1 MAGAMKK
8 LWSVE
13 NLTLLAIFAGIAFGY
28 YFKETALAIEVLGQ
42 IYLALLKM
50 LIIPLVV
57 ASIFVA
63 ITSLEDTSELKSI
76 GLLAF
81 AYYLTTTALA
91 VTLGLVVFNIFE
103 PGAGKAV
110 LAGIDATAHAVQPK
124 ELSLADFLLSFIPT
138 NIFEA
143 LSKGAILPI
152 IFFTILFSIAALF
165 IEAPK
170 RQTLFDFFDAVNDSM
185 MVLAKWVITLTPLGV
200 FALLTATVAKHGLE
214 PIFNLYSYVLTVLAA
229 LAIHAVVVL
238 PAIAYL
244 IGRFNPYRYFWQI
257 KEAPLIAFSTA
268 SSSAT
273 LPVSIEVA
281 ETKGDVSKKVAGF
294 VLPLGA
300 TINMDGTA
308 LYESIAVMFI
318 ANLSGVE
325 LSLAQQITIFITA
338 TFASIGA
345 AGIPGA
351 GLVMMTM
358 ILDSVGL
365 PVEYIALII
374 TVDRFL
380 DMFRTA
386 VNNWGDLLGA
396 RIIDSLLSRFRS

>member
-1 MAGAMKK
+1 MKK
-8 LWSVE
+8 FFSVE
-13 NLTLLAIFAGIAFGY
+13 NLTLLAIVAGIAFGY
-28 YFKETALAIEVLGQ
+28 YFQTPSLELKFIGD
-42 IYLALLKM
+42 IYLSLLKM
-50 LIIPLVV
+50 LIIPLVF

-63 ITSLEDTSELKSI
+63 ITSLESKDELKSI
-76 GLLAF
+76 GLKAF
-81 AYYLTTTALA
+81 IYYLSTTALA
-91 VTLGLVVFNIFE
+91 VSLGLVVVNIFN
-103 PGAGKAV
+103 PGADTAS
-110 LAGIDATAHAVQPK
+110 LASGAANTSHHITPK
-124 ELSLADFLLSFIPT
+124 ELSFGDFLLSFIPS

-152 IFFTILFSIAALF
+152 IFFTILFSVAALF
-165 IEAPK
+165 IKPPK
-170 RQTLFDFFDAVNDSM
+170 RQTLYNFFDSVNDAM
-185 MVLAKWVITLTPLGV
+185 MVLAQWIIALTPIGV
-200 FALLTATVAKHGLE
+200 FFLIAYTVAKNGLE
-214 PIFNLYSYVLTVLAA
+214 PIFNLYTYVVTVLVA
-229 LAIHAVVVL
+229 LFLHATVTL
-238 PAIAYL
+238 PAIAY
-244 IGRFNPYRYFWQI
+244 IFGRFNPYRYFWQI

-281 ETKGDVSKKVAGF
+281 QTKGGVSKKVAGF

-318 ANLSGVE
+318 ANISGVE
-325 LSLAQQITIFITA
+325 LTLAQQITIFITA

-351 GLVMMTM
+351 GLIMMTM

-365 PVEYIALII
+365 PTEYIALII

-386 VNNWGDLLGA
+386 INNWGDLLGA
-396 RIIDSLLSRFRS
+396 KLIDRLVFGR

>member
-1 MAGAMKK
+1 MKRF
-8 LWSVE
+8 LSVE
-13 NLTLLAIFAGIAFGY
+13 NLTLVAIFVGIAFGY
-28 YFKETALAIEVLGQ
+28 YFKEAALAIEVVGQ

-91 VTLGLVVFNIFE
+91 VTLGLVIFNIFE

-110 LAGIDATAHAVQPK
+110 LTDLTSSAHLPQPK
-124 ELSLADFLLSFIPT
+124 ELSISDFLLSFIPT

-152 IFFTILFSIAALF
+152 IFFTILFSVAALF
-165 IEAPK
+165 IETPK
-170 RQTLFDFFDAVNDSM
+170 RQTLFNFFDAINDSM

-200 FALLTATVAKHGLE
+200 FALLAATVAKHGLE

-281 ETKGDVSKKVAGF
+281 ETKGGVSKKVAGF

-365 PVEYIALII
+365 PAEYIALII

-386 VNNWGDLLGA
+386 INNWGDLLGA
-396 RIIDSLLSRFRS
+396 KIIDSLLARSRS

>member
-1 MAGAMKK
+1 MKRF
-8 LWSVE
+8 LSVE
-13 NLTLLAIFAGIAFGY
+13 NLTLVAIFVGIAFGY
-28 YFKETALAIEVLGQ
+28 YFKEAALAIEVVGQ

-81 AYYLTTTALA
+81 AYYLITTALA
-91 VTLGLVVFNIFE
+91 VTLGLVIFNIFE

-110 LAGIDATAHAVQPK
+110 LTDLTSSAHLPQPK
-124 ELSLADFLLSFIPT
+124 ELSISDFLLSFIPT

-152 IFFTILFSIAALF
+152 IFFTILFSVAALF
-165 IEAPK
+165 IETPK
-170 RQTLFDFFDAVNDSM
+170 RQILFNFFDAINDSM

-200 FALLTATVAKHGLE
+200 FALLAATAAKHGLE

-229 LAIHAVVVL
+229 LTIHAVVVL

-268 SSSAT
+268 SNSAT

-281 ETKGDVSKKVAGF
+281 ETKGGVSKKVAGF

-365 PVEYIALII
+365 PAEYIALII

-386 VNNWGDLLGA
+386 INNWGDLLGA
-396 RIIDSLLSRFRS
+396 KIIDSLLARSRS

>member
-13 NLTLLAIFAGIAFGY
+13 NLTLLAIFVGIAFGY
-28 YFKETALAIEVLGQ
+28 YFKDAALAIEVVGQ

-91 VTLGLVVFNIFE
+91 VTLGLVIFNIFE
-103 PGAGKAV
+103 PGAGKAI
-110 LAGIDATAHAVQPK
+110 LSGMDTAAHTVQPK

-152 IFFTILFSIAALF
+152 IFFTILFSVAALF
-165 IEAPK
+165 IEIPK
-170 RQTLFDFFDAVNDSM
+170 RQTLFRFFDAINDSM

-200 FALLTATVAKHGLE
+200 FALLAATVAKHGLE
-214 PIFNLYSYVLTVLAA
+214 PIFNLYSYVFTVLAA

-238 PAIAYL
+238 PTIAYL
-244 IGRFNPYRYFWQI
+244 IGRFNPYHYFWLI

-273 LPVSIEVA
+273 LPISIEVA
-281 ETKGDVSKKVAGF
+281 ETKGGVSKKVAGF

-325 LSLAQQITIFITA
+325 LSLAQQITIFLTA

-365 PVEYIALII
+365 PIEYIALII

-396 RIIDSLLSRFRS
+396 KIIDSLLARSRS

>member
-28 YFKETALAIEVLGQ
+28 YFKEAALAIEVLGQ

-152 IFFTILFSIAALF
+152 IFFTILFSIATLF

-200 FALLTATVAKHGLE
+200 FALLAATVAKHGLE

-358 ILDSVGL
+358 ILDSIGL

>member
-1 MAGAMKK
+1 MAHKK
-8 LWSVE
+8 FLNIE
-13 NLTLLAIFAGIAFGY
+13 NLTIAAIFAGIAFGY
-28 YFKETALAIEVLGQ
+28 FFPVLSLDLKVIGD
-42 IYLALLKM
+42 IYLKLLKM
-50 LIIPLVV
+50 LIIPLVF
-57 ASIFVA
+57 ASIFIA
-63 ITSLEDTSELKSI
+63 ITSLSGKEELKSI
-76 GLLAF
+76 GIKAF

-91 VTLGLVVFNIFE
+91 VILGLFIFHLFN
-103 PGAGKAV
+103 PGAGEHLLQLPSNFSVEHK
-110 LAGIDATAHAVQPK
+110 D
-124 ELSLADFLLSFIPT
+124 LSINDFLLSFIPA
-138 NIFEA
+138 NIFAA

-152 IFFTILFSIAALF
+152 IFFTILFAVGALF
-165 IEAPK
+165 ITEQK
-170 RQTLFDFFDAVNDSM
+170 RTTLYNFFDSVNDAM
-185 MVLAKWVITLTPLGV
+185 MVLAKWVITLTPIGV
-200 FALLTATVAKHGLE
+200 FSLIAATVAKNGLD

-229 LAIHAVVVL
+229 LAIHALLTL
-238 PAIAYL
+238 PALAFF
-244 IGRFNPYRYFWQI
+244 IGRFNPYKYFLQI

-273 LPVSIEVA
+273 LPVSLEVT
-281 ETKGDVSKKVAGF
+281 EEKGGVSKKVAGF

-318 ANLSGVE
+318 ANISGVE
-325 LSLAQQITIFITA
+325 LTLAQQITIFITV

-351 GLVMMTM
+351 GLIMMTM
-358 ILDSVGL
+358 VLDSVGL
-365 PVEYIALII
+365 PVESIALII

-396 RIIDSLLSRFRS
+396 KLIQRLL